1 MARGGLPDGVES
13 GGRGLE
19 GRERHNQKMARAVWS
34 GTISFGL
41 VSVPVR
47 LYPATR
53 RQDIRFHE
61 IDRSSGQRIRHQKV
75 VEEAPIPT
83 LPRERG
89 REMSEVPRERGRELD
104 APTLPSPA
112 RGGGDDLRTVAA
124 SDVVKGFEVA
134 KDRYVTVAREELE
147 ELAPERSRTIDVE
160 QFVDASAIDP
170 IYYETS
176 YYAVPDRDYERAYG
190 LLVDAMRETGK
201 VAIAWFVLRRKRYL
215 AALRPQGRL
224 MVLTTMFHADEILPT
239 AELEPARPADL
250 KKKER
255 EMAALL
261 INTLSGPFEPER
273 YPDDYRQR
281 LKTLIEGRAA
291 SARPAMAEVTTGSG
305 VDDLMAALRA
315 SVEQAR
321 RASKGRAK
329 PAPRRKRKTA

>member
-1 MARGGLPDGVES
+1 
-13 GGRGLE
+13 
-19 GRERHNQKMARAVWS
+19 MARAVWS

-61 IDRSSGQRIRHQKV
+61 IDRASGQRIRHQKV
-75 VEEAPIPT
+75 VDVAPSPT

-89 REMSEVPRERGRELD
+89 REVYASTPPFPASPGGVLD
-104 APTLPSPA
+104 TWSGEAEKRP
-112 RGGGDDLRTVAA
+112 VAA
-124 SDVVKGFEVA
+124 PDVVKGFEVA

-147 ELAPERSRTIDVE
+147 QLAPERSRTIDVE

-170 IYYETS
+170 IYYESS

-190 LLVDAMRETGK
+190 LLVDAMRETK
-201 VAIAWFVLRRKRYL
+201 RIAVCWFVLRRKRYL
-215 AALRPQGRL
+215 AALRPHGRL
-224 MVLTTMFHADEILPT
+224 MVLALMFHADEILP
-239 AELEPARPADL
+239 AASLEPAAPADL
-250 KKKER
+250 RKKER

-281 LKTLIEGRAA
+281 LKTLIESRSA
-291 SARPAMAEVTTGSG
+291 SARPATAAVTTSGG

-321 RASKGRAK
+321 LASKSRGK
-329 PAPRRKRKTA
+329 PVARRKRKSA

>member
-1 MARGGLPDGVES
+1 MIRG
-13 GGRGLE
+13 RQ
-19 GRERHNQKMARAVWS
+19 RHNQKMARAVWS

-53 RQDIRFHE
+53 RQDIRFRE
-61 IDRSSGQRIRHQKV
+61 IDRASGQRIRHQKV
-75 VEEAPIPT
+75 VEAAPTPT

-89 REMSEVPRERGRELD
+89 RDMSDKEPETVRPYPAPSLREVE
-104 APTLPSPA
+104 SPPA
-112 RGGGDDLRTVAA
+112 TRHPVATA
-124 SDVVKGFEVA
+124 DVVKGFEVS
-134 KDRYVTVAREELE
+134 KDRYVTVARDELE
-147 ELAPERSRTIDVE
+147 QLAPERSRTIDVE

-176 YYAVPDRDYERAYG
+176 YYAVPDREYERAYG
-190 LLVDAMRETGK
+190 LLVDAMRETER
-201 VAIAWFVLRRKRYL
+201 IAVCWFVLRRKRYL
-215 AALRPQGRL
+215 AALRPHGRL
-224 MVLTTMFHADEILPT
+224 MILALMFHADEILP
-239 AELEPARPADL
+239 AASLEPAAPADL
-250 KKKER
+250 RKKER

-291 SARPAMAEVTTGSG
+291 SARPATAAVTTGSG

-321 RASKGRAK
+321 RASKGRAR
-329 PAPRRKRKTA
+329 PAVRRKRKSA

>member
-1 MARGGLPDGVES
+1 
-13 GGRGLE
+13 
-19 GRERHNQKMARAVWS
+19 MARAVWS

-47 LYPATR
+47 LYAATR

-75 VEEAPIPT
+75 VEVAAPT
-83 LPRERG
+83 LPAPIGGGDHRTPSPVQGHEDMAERG
-89 REMSEVPRERGRELD
+89 REVRAVES
-104 APTLPSPA
+104 APAMPQP
-112 RGGGDDLRTVAA
+112 VAA
-124 SDVVKGFEVA
+124 GDVVKGFEVA

-190 LLVDAMRETGK
+190 LLVDAMRETK
-201 VAIAWFVLRRKRYL
+201 RVAICWFVLRRKRYL
-215 AALRPQGRL
+215 AALRPHGRL
-224 MVLTTMFHADEILPT
+224 MVLALMFHADEILP
-239 AELEPARPADL
+239 AASLEPSAPSDL
-250 KKKER
+250 RKKER

-273 YPDDYRQR
+273 YPDDYRRR

-291 SARPAMAEVTTGSG
+291 SARPATAAITSGTG

-321 RASKGRAK
+321 LVSKSRGK
-329 PAPRRKRKTA
+329 PAVRRKRKTA

>member
-1 MARGGLPDGVES
+1 
-13 GGRGLE
+13 
-19 GRERHNQKMARAVWS
+19 MARAVWS

-41 VSVPVR
+41 VSIPVR

-53 RQDIRFHE
+53 RKDVRFHE

-75 VEEAPIPT
+75 VEA
-83 LPRERG
+83 
-89 REMSEVPRERGRELD
+89 
-104 APTLPSPA
+104 APTPA
-112 RGGGDDLRTVAA
+112 PQRGGGNDVTPAVRGGYLPHDADGSFEVTKRPVAA
-124 SDVVKGFEVA
+124 PDVVKGFEVA

-170 IYYETS
+170 IYYDTS
-176 YYAVPDRDYERAYG
+176 YYAVPDRGYERAYG
-190 LLVDAMRETGK
+190 LLVDAMRETHK
-201 VAIAWFVLRRKRYL
+201 VAVAWFVLRRKRYL
-215 AALRPQGRL
+215 TALRPQGRL

-239 AELEPARPADL
+239 AGLEPAKQTDL
-250 KKKER
+250 KKNER

-281 LKTLIEGRAA
+281 LKALIEGRAA
-291 SARPAMAEVTTGSG
+291 SARPATAEVTTGGG
-305 VDDLMAALRA
+305 VNDLMAALRA

-321 RASKGRAK
+321 LASKTRRK
-329 PAPRRKRKTA
+329 PATRRKRRTA